1 MHSIPS
7 FGFVI
12 TEQDEPGKLD
22 AHHLRE
28 LGIPPG
34 PLYARIKKGE
44 TVTLPSGKTVSLFG
58 FIEKIMNCRL
68 NIFLSKVIYITI
80 KAKLNS

>member
-22 AHHLRE
+22 ANHLRD
-28 LGIPPG
+28 LGVPPG

-44 TVTLPSGKTVSLFG
+44 AVTLPSGKSVSLYG
-58 FIEKIMNCRL
+58 FVETILECSL
-68 NIFLSKVIYITI
+68 NVFFKSPIY
-80 KAKLNS
+80 NH